1 MLITFL
7 QMILLAAFALR
18 AVGKDTVTTSTLLL
32 HPIRLRIVQAML
44 GHAQTTTREL
54 ADRLGDVAPATLY
67 RHVAALVDGGVLE
80 VVSETRVRGAS
91 ERSLRLNLSRA
102 SVDPDDE
109 GLVDDERVRAGFLAY
124 LASLAS
130 AFDDYLAAPRSTLEA
145 DLVGFRQVAVF
156 ATDDEWREVAATI
169 RDALLP
175 LIERSAH
182 PEGARRRILG
192 TVSLPVD

>member
-1 MLITFL
+1 
-7 QMILLAAFALR
+7 MIPLSAFALL
-18 AVGKDTVTTSTLLL
+18 AVGKEPVTTSTLLL
-32 HPIRLRIVQAML
+32 HPVRLRIVQAML
-44 GHAQTTTREL
+44 GRTQMTTREL
-54 ADRLGDVAPATLY
+54 AERLGDVAPATLY
-67 RHVAALVDGGVLE
+67 RHVAALVEGGVIE

-91 ERSLRLNLSRA
+91 ERTLRLNLSRT
-102 SVDPDDE
+102 SVDTDDE
-109 GLVDDERVRAGFLAY
+109 GLDDDERVRAGFLAY

-156 ATDDEWREVAATI
+156 ATDDEWRDVAATI

-175 LIERSAH
+175 LIDRSEA
-182 PEGARRRILG
+182 PDGARRRILG

>member
-1 MLITFL
+1 M
-7 QMILLAAFALR
+7 
-18 AVGKDTVTTSTLLL
+18 TTSELLL
-32 HPIRLRIVQAML
+32 HPVRLRIVQAML

-80 VVSETRVRGAS
+80 VAAETRVRGAT
-91 ERSLRLNLSRA
+91 ERSLRLDVSRT
-102 SVDPDDE
+102 SVDPDDD
-109 GLVDDERVRAGFLAY
+109 GLVDAGRARAGFLAY

-156 ATDDEWREVAATI
+156 ATDEEWREVAATI

-175 LIERSAH
+175 LTERAER
-182 PEGARRRILG
+182 PDGARRRILG